1 MLALTWTEVEANTGV
16 IVACLPSLR
25 APIMDIFNNLLPR
38 LRNSGSNSYGMKSIG
53 SKHSSQPST
62 GRNIWDIETAR
73 PAFIGYDGDL
83 ERRDSQER
91 ITKTTD
97 ITVDFASIRSRDL
110 GSVVTS

>member
-1 MLALTWTEVEANTGV
+1 
-16 IVACLPSLR
+16 
-25 APIMDIFNNLLPR
+25 MDIFNNLMPR
-38 LRNSGSNSYGMKSIG
+38 LRSQGSNSYGMKSIG

-62 GRNIWDIETAR
+62 GRDIWDIEKTKTG
-73 PAFIGYDGDL
+73 FIDLDGDV